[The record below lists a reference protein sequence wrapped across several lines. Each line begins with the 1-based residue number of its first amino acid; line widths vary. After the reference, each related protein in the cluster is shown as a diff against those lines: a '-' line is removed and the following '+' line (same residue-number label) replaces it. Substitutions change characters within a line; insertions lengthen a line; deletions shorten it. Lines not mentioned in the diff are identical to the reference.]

1 MPPAGGVI
9 VASSAVECDAEEAGV
24 GTRPRVWARILAMT
38 QIARRPLLA
47 RPRIARP
54 LLSRL
59 VLSLLLLLTCSTEA
73 LAWGQEG
80 HAVTALVAYRH
91 LTPAARSR
99 LDALLASDA
108 DTLTAP
114 DFASRAA
121 WADAYRG
128 RHRETALWHFVDL
141 EIDNPDPASACFG
154 FPPLGPGQVASAG
167 PARDCVLNKI
177 VEFEAELKDPTAPA
191 PERLLALKFL
201 IHFIGDIHQPLH
213 GADHS
218 DRGGNCVSILTSPD
232 ALPSNLHAFWD
243 TQVVLRLGDNPEA
256 IAEKLDGKISK
267 QNLAGWSPKAGITR
281 DEVLRWATESVE
293 AAKTTAYD
301 LPQRPDCAAHA
312 APELLP
318 PQYQEKAEKVAA
330 LRLSQAGVRLAS
342 ALNDALK

>member
-38 QIARRPLLA
+38 QIAR
-47 RPRIARP
+47 RP

-99 LDALLASDA
+99 LDALLASDG

-167 PARDCVLNKI
+167 PARDCVVNKI
-177 VEFEAELKDPTAPA
+177 VEFEAELKDPTTPA

-218 DRGGNCVSILTSPD
+218 DRGGNCVAVLTTPD
-232 ALPSNLHAFWD
+232 GAPSNLHAYWD
-243 TQVVLRLGDNPEA
+243 TAVVTRLGSTPDAVATSLNA
-256 IAEKLDGKISK
+256 KITPRDV
-267 QNLAGWSPKAGITR
+267 AAWTPRGGITR
-281 DEVLRWATESVE
+281 DEVQRWAAGSLAV
-293 AAKTTAYD
+293 ARSSAYD
-301 LPQRPDCAAHA
+301 LPSKPNCEAHA
-312 APELLP
+312 APELLTAD
-318 PQYQEKAEKVAA
+318 YQAKAEAAAA
-330 LRLSQAGVRLAS
+330 LSLEQAGVRLAA
-342 ALNDALK
+342 ALNYALR